1 MALVTFDQLND
12 FFEDTDEDI
21 IQNYVDPLNE
31 VMAFYEIN
39 NPRRISMFL
48 AQVGHESGGLRTI
61 KENLNYSADR
71 LKVIFPK
78 YFRNVDPT
86 PYARNPQKIANRVYG
101 GRMGNGDEA
110 SGDGFRYCG
119 RGLIQLTGKSNY
131 AAFAA
136 DMEMPLEEATEWL
149 STEEGA
155 TWSAGWFWDS
165 RELNQWADKG
175 DVVTVTKKIN
185 GGTIGLKDRQEH
197 YEAALEIFGG

>member
-1 MALVTFDQLND
+1 MALVTFDQLNE

-21 IQNYVDPLNE
+21 VQKYVDPLNE
-31 VMAFYEIN
+31 VLEFYEIN
-39 NPRRISMFL
+39 NPKRISMFL

-78 YFRNVDPT
+78 YFRGVDPT
-86 PYARNPQKIANRVYG
+86 PYARNPQKIANKVYAS
-101 GRMGNGDEA
+101 RMGNGDEA

-131 AAFAA
+131 MAFAS

-155 TWSAGWFWDS
+155 CWSAGWFWDS
-165 RELNQWADKG
+165 RELNDWADKG
-175 DVVTVTKKIN
+175 DVLTVTKKIN
-185 GGTIGLKDRQEH
+185 GGTIGLEDRKAH

>member
-1 MALVTFDQLND
+1 MALVTFEQLND
-12 FFEDTDEDI
+12 FFEDTNEDI
-21 IQNYVDPLNE
+21 IEKFVEPLNE

-39 NPRRISMFL
+39 TPERISMFL
-48 AQVGHESGGLRTI
+48 AQCGHESGGLRTI
-61 KENLNYSADR
+61 KENLNYSADGLR
-71 LKVIFPK
+71 KIFPK
-78 YFRNVDPT
+78 YFRDLNPAE
-86 PYARNPQKIANRVYG
+86 YAKKPEKIANVVYAN
-101 GRMGNGDEA
+101 RMGNGPVE
-110 SGDGFRYCG
+110 SGDGYRYCG

-165 RELNQWADKG
+165 RELNKWADKG

-185 GGTIGLKDRQEH
+185 GGTIGLADRQEH
-197 YEAALEIFGG
+197 YAAALEVFRG